1 METGF
6 VITSLFEIAI
16 AAFIIFG
23 LFNEN
28 RFADTEKR
36 VFSAIKKKISALF
49 SSHNVSPDHI

>member
-6 VITSLFEIAI
+6 VIASLFEIAI

-23 LFNEN
+23 LFNED

-36 VFSAIKKKISALF
+36 VFSAIRKKVAALF
-49 SSHNVSPDHI
+49 SPRNVSPDRI